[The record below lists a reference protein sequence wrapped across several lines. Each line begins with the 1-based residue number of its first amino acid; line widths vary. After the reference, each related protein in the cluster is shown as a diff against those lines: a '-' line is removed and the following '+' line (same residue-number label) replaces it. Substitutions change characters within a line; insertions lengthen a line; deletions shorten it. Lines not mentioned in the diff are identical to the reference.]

1 MILNVQGGVIRQR
14 AVNSLSLS
22 CAAFYQKRSLHF
34 RFLLHLTL
42 LHRCTPCLF
51 NHTQLQRHFSCQW
64 TGARAWQ
71 QLRCPFFLHGHAHS
85 DSVRP
90 AVGGCHHLLSCHCLL
105 ACCRPACCCPG
116 PSCHA
121 ATSAELQAV
130 QRAVPPSLF
139 IQVVPQQWQEHL
151 PTLSSS
157 MVKSLCACT
166 AGVVSLDVYF
176 DTIRSQVM
184 HTTCACMGDC
194 ISVCVTRS
202 CCNAELADTS
212 LCQIGRRQPHM
223 TWLLTLKSTLVCG
236 SLISAVCT
244 GL

>member
-1 MILNVQGGVIRQR
+1 MLLSTKNAPSTFVSCSISLCCIAVHHASSTIHSYSVISAANGQVRGR
-14 AVNSLSLS
+14 GSS
-22 CAAFYQKRSLHF
+22 CAA
-34 RFLLHLTL
+34 RF
-42 LHRCTPCLF
+42 F
-51 NHTQLQRHFSCQW
+51 AWSC
-64 TGARAWQ
+64 A
-71 QLRCPFFLHGHAHS
+71 F
-85 DSVRP
+85 
-90 AVGGCHHLLSCHCLL
+90 
-105 ACCRPACCCPG
+105 CCCPG

-166 AGVVSLDVYF
+166 AGVVSLDVYL

-223 TWLLTLKSTLVCG
+223 AWLLTLKSTLVCG

>member
-1 MILNVQGGVIRQR
+1 MVMRILTV
-14 AVNSLSLS
+14 
-22 CAAFYQKRSLHF
+22 YD
-34 RFLLHLTL
+34 LLL
-42 LHRCTPCLF
+42 
-51 NHTQLQRHFSCQW
+51 
-64 TGARAWQ
+64 A
-71 QLRCPFFLHGHAHS
+71 
-85 DSVRP
+85 
-90 AVGGCHHLLSCHCLL
+90 CHHLLSCRCLL